1 MDTADTQKEYITTA
15 HVFVCQMWHHRRY
28 HPATAQAVTQ
38 YDMLVAAYELS
49 QEPDPENPDNA
60 GANDTYPANM

>member
-1 MDTADTQKEYITTA
+1 MDTADTQQESITTVHA
-15 HVFVCQMWHHRRY
+15 FLCQMHHLRRH

-49 QEPDPENPDNA
+49 QEPDPDNA
-60 GANDTYPANM
+60 DNAEANDVCPANM

>member
-1 MDTADTQKEYITTA
+1 MDTSDTQEKYIITA
-15 HVFVCQMWHHRRY
+15 HAFVCQMRHHRRC

-38 YDMLVAAYELS
+38 YYTLVAAYKLS

-60 GANDTYPANM
+60 EANDICPANM